1 MANRVRVRRDWPSA
15 LSWALALAVTM
26 LAVYLITLS
35 VPQPNDAEETAARG
49 ARVTREMDLE
59 GVTVYFADLGVWPD
73 ALSARVSA
81 AGYAGR
87 GAAAVVYPAEDGFH
101 VLGAGYPLQADA
113 ERIARRLASQEGA
126 ETGVIERS
134 APTASLRITAS
145 EADAEAI
152 AAADRA
158 LRVQLN
164 QAAAM
169 ALQIDRGEL
178 PASSAR
184 TLAKVAASE
193 ARKAE
198 SALAAVAGAAEQPVC
213 AELIGQLESLA
224 AELEALAENGE
235 TGAALSGRL
244 RSCHVSGTLRLIE
257 FLNGLAP

>member
-1 MANRVRVRRDWPSA
+1 MQKRVRVRRDRPSA

-35 VPQPNDAEETAARG
+35 APRPDDAEEAAAPG
-49 ARVTREMDLE
+49 VRVTREIDLE
-59 GVTVYFADLGVWPD
+59 GAALYLADLGAHPD

-87 GAAAVVYPAEDGFH
+87 GAAAVVLADGDGYH
-101 VLGAGYPLQADA
+101 VLGAGYSLQADA
-113 ERIARRLASQEGA
+113 ERIARQLADREGA
-126 ETGVIERS
+126 QTGVIARS
-134 APTASLRITAS
+134 ASAVSLRVTAS

-184 TLAKVAASE
+184 TLAKVAG
-193 ARKAE
+193 AE
-198 SALAAVAGAAEQPVC
+198 SQPVC
-213 AELIGQLESLA
+213 AGLIGLLDDLARGLETA
-224 AELEALAENGE
+224 AGCGE

-244 RSCHVSGTLRLIE
+244 RCCHVTGMLGLIG
-257 FLNGLAP
+257 FLNGLA